1 MKIEL
6 QGICKSFDGKK
17 RVLDEVCHCFE
28 SGKTYVIK
36 GISGSGKTTLLNIL
50 SGLAEADSGR
60 VEVSPDATLRIGY
73 VFQQSHLLSG
83 ISVYDNLKLIRNDE
97 EAIRKYAKKLGVDE
111 LLERNPEHLS
121 GGQRQRIAI
130 IRALITNPQLVI
142 ADEPSA
148 SLDPENSKTLA
159 QIMEQLRG
167 EDRIVVIATHE
178 GCFDAIADE
187 ILDLSEGRVS
197 VRKGGR
203 DVPVKALEEELI
215 RDNPA
220 LLQRGRK
227 SFLNTFQNDARII
240 FRRRFKGRKI
250 LRVLPFALILFLV
263 LVVSAIH
270 ANIAT
275 VMVEEYRNLYPL
287 DVVEL
292 SASFDERRLPEG
304 MLVYH
309 NYVARDKD
317 ITGYYL
323 MPEEYSAFRLPG
335 MVAEGH
341 FPQGE
346 DEILV
351 TPKLA
356 KHLDEAKDLV
366 GAQVELFG
374 RSFTVAGITGDLFG
388 DTALVEYRRMDAYY
402 RYNFNEVS
410 ALIPYETI
418 AEFGQIE
425 PTYSGM
431 YVLPGLGEDPTM
443 QDKIKSLD
451 NHTDTISF
459 FYYDMVKAEER
470 AGNFAKYVAIVS
482 GLLLLFGSVFIVAII
497 RCELINRSRELGYLR
512 IFGLSI
518 RRIKA
523 LIGREYRFSF
533 LLSLFAAI
541 VAYLI
546 VAFVA
551 FIVFGM
557 FFLPKIQF
565 VLIVVIAA
573 LFIWTIQVHIGMK
586 KIIKMR
592 PLELI

>member
-1 MKIEL
+1 
-6 QGICKSFDGKK
+6 
-17 RVLDEVCHCFE
+17 
-28 SGKTYVIK
+28 
-36 GISGSGKTTLLNIL
+36 
-50 SGLAEADSGR
+50 
-60 VEVSPDATLRIGY
+60 
-73 VFQQSHLLSG
+73 
-83 ISVYDNLKLIRNDE
+83 
-97 EAIRKYAKKLGVDE
+97 
-111 LLERNPEHLS
+111 
-121 GGQRQRIAI
+121 
-130 IRALITNPQLVI
+130 
-142 ADEPSA
+142 
-148 SLDPENSKTLA
+148 
-159 QIMEQLRG
+159 
-167 EDRIVVIATHE
+167 
-178 GCFDAIADE
+178 
-187 ILDLSEGRVS
+187 
-197 VRKGGR
+197 
-203 DVPVKALEEELI
+203 
-215 RDNPA
+215 
-220 LLQRGRK
+220 
-227 SFLNTFQNDARII
+227 
-240 FRRRFKGRKI
+240 
-250 LRVLPFALILFLV
+250 
-263 LVVSAIH
+263 
-270 ANIAT
+270 
-275 VMVEEYRNLYPL
+275 
-287 DVVEL
+287 
-292 SASFDERRLPEG
+292 
-304 MLVYH
+304 
-309 NYVARDKD
+309 
-317 ITGYYL
+317 
-323 MPEEYSAFRLPG
+323 MPEEYSAFRLSG

-341 FPQGE
+341 FPQDR

-351 TPKLA
+351 TPGLA
-356 KHLDEAKDLV
+356 EQLGGTKGLI
-366 GAQVELFG
+366 GTQTELFG
-374 RSFTVAGITGDLFG
+374 RTFTVVGITGDLAG

-470 AGNFAKYVAIVS
+470 AGYFAKYVAIVS

-497 RCELINRSRELGYLR
+497 RCELINRRRELGYLR

-546 VAFVA
+546 VALVA

-557 FFLPKIQF
+557 FFLPKIPF